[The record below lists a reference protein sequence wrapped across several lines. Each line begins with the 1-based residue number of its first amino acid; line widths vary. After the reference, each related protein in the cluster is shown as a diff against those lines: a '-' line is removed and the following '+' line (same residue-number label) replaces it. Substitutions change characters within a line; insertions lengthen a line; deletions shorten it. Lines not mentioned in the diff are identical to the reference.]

1 MVERGDNEG
10 LTDECESRSR
20 CAANDNHQATLRF
33 VLGDLAAR
41 REPRSRAEID
51 AIRRLLRYAPASALH
66 GNPEAMRHW
75 RYSFFPLDRHVA
87 LDAKFHAA
95 KAMTPAERMAEIA
108 ELALLAKS
116 MQTLVDALKAEAGS
130 AGPET
135 RS

>member
-1 MVERGDNEG
+1 MIERRSIDG
-10 LTDECESRSR
+10 LTDEREIRSRS
-20 CAANDNHQATLRF
+20 AANDNHQATLRF

-87 LDAKFHAA
+87 YDAKFHAA
-95 KAMTPAERMAEIA
+95 QAMTPAERMAEIA

-116 MQTLVDALKAEAGS
+116 MLLWST
-130 AGPET
+130 P
-135 RS
+135 